1 MEPRLA
7 RVPPSRLYY
16 LTKEDMHFKVWVTLR
31 ASRVERWIRD
41 VKKLY
46 LDAAPIKC
54 VGLDCEFTD
63 TLPGPQ
69 KNLPPEKQQ
78 RAAVLQ
84 LSVATET
91 LVFQICWADRKPQ
104 LLVDFLGDKTIK
116 FYGMAIHN
124 DLRMLRYYGIE
135 IPSAVDLQRDRRN
148 PTGNP
153 TPSLVALSN
162 AIIGTNLEKKKNNNK
177 KGKDYDD
184 EEEDLRIHGWGN
196 VPLSYD
202 QVEYAALDARL
213 GFEIAR
219 KWDSLRGYN
228 TNGDR
233 LNVVD
238 E

>member
-1 MEPRLA
+1 M
-7 RVPPSRLYY
+7 
-16 LTKEDMHFKVWVTLR
+16 
-31 ASRVERWIRD
+31 
-41 VKKLY
+41 
-46 LDAAPIKC
+46 
-54 VGLDCEFTD
+54 
-63 TLPGPQ
+63 
-69 KNLPPEKQQ
+69 
-78 RAAVLQ
+78 
-84 LSVATET
+84 ATET
-91 LVFQICWADRKPQ
+91 LVFQICKADGVSQ
-104 LLVDFLGDKTIK
+104 VLVDFLGDKTIK
-116 FYGMAIHN
+116 FYGVAIHK

-162 AIIGTNLEKKKNNNK
+162 AIIGTKLEKKKNNNK
-177 KGKDYDD
+177 KVKKKGKDDDD
-184 EEEDLRIHGWGN
+184 EEELWICGWDN

-202 QVEYAALDARL
+202 QVKYATLDARL

-233 LNVVD
+233 LNV